1 MDARRTYREG
11 FTTVELLIV
20 MAIVGLLA
28 TLTIPMVLQFA
39 GSPNRSVTQGA
50 RDLYMVLKA
59 AKIYAT
65 TNNVETAVVYTPAVR
80 NDGDTGAPRDVFDRY
95 AVARWLP
102 SQGVFVPLANED
114 GAFHEFANGACL
126 WSARVVPT
134 PDQTD
139 DSKYKQIEWF
149 SGNLTDLGMEPQL
162 VQIYFPDSG
171 ESASFPAHVFTTGG
185 EIRTYDKQRIS
196 LMMGLAPDSEP
207 DEWGQEIDLR
217 DENDEI
223 IGTAKIHA
231 RVELYTAQGR
241 VKISS

>member
-50 RDLYMVLKA
+50 RDLYTMLRA

-65 TNNVETAVVYTPAVR
+65 TNNVETAVVYIQAVKS
-80 NDGDTGAPRDVFDRY
+80 DGETGADRNVFDRY

-102 SQGVFVPLANED
+102 SQGAFVPLANED
-114 GAFHEFANGACL
+114 GAFQEFANGACL
-126 WSARVVPT
+126 WSARVDFT
-134 PDQTD
+134 PETTD
-139 DSKYKQIEWF
+139 DPRYKKIEWF
-149 SGNLTDLGMEPQL
+149 SNNLNYLGMEQ

-171 ESASFPAHVFTTGG
+171 ESQNRPAHVFTTGG